1 MTCAEGLKSRIFGK
15 FPAPMGTKAGKLP
28 RFSVSGKFRALIISE

>member
-28 RFSVSGKFRALIISE
+28 RFPVSGKFRALIISE